1 MSGLAD
7 INQVLVPRTVTNE
20 SQRFLR
26 SMGERGHEGLA
37 LWAGRPDGEVFT
49 VINLLIPRQTAT
61 RTLDGVCA
69 SVDAE
74 EMYRI
79 NAELFQAGLRLIAQ
93 IHSHPTDAYHSD
105 TDDENA
111 LVRTVG
117 CLSLV
122 VPDFAMRPFSLAD
135 TAVYRLDR
143 NGTWQE
149 LSRRVVAA
157 LIRIED

>member
-1 MSGLAD
+1 MSGLAEVE
-7 INQVLVPRTVTNE
+7 QVFVARAVVSET
-20 SQRFLR
+20 QRFLR
-26 SMGERGHEGLA
+26 SMGERRHEGLA
-37 LWAGRPDGEVFT
+37 LWAGRPGDRVFQVT
-49 VINLLIPRQTAT
+49 NLLIPRQRAT
-61 RTLDGVCA
+61 RTSEGVCA
-69 SVDAE
+69 SVDAD

-79 NAELFQAGLRLIAQ
+79 NAELFKAELRLIAQ

-143 NGTWQE
+143 TGAWQE
-149 LSRRVVAA
+149 LDQQAVAA
-157 LIRIED
+157 LIRIQD

>member
-1 MSGLAD
+1 
-7 INQVLVPRTVTNE
+7 VT
-20 SQRFLR
+20 
-26 SMGERGHEGLA
+26 
-37 LWAGRPDGEVFT
+37 
-49 VINLLIPRQTAT
+49 NLLIPRQRAT
-61 RTLDGVCA
+61 RTSEGVCA
-69 SVDAE
+69 SVDAD

-79 NAELFQAGLRLIAQ
+79 NAELFKAELRLIAQ

-143 NGTWQE
+143 TGTWQE
-149 LSRRVVAA
+149 LEQQSVAA
-157 LIRIED
+157 LIRIQD